1 MIGLVS
7 IGKKRRIK
15 KRRIKKTRKI
25 RRKKRINKVRNMKR
39 TMKNHRKML
48 EAGVGKR
55 ENIAQAKVRNL
66 LMAFWLKVL

>member
-1 MIGLVS
+1 
-7 IGKKRRIK
+7 
-15 KRRIKKTRKI
+15 
-25 RRKKRINKVRNMKR
+25 MKR